1 MDRFWERYIQ
11 SRPAPGTSKGAF
23 DAFAAAHKEP
33 RITAQEPRIGL
44 KHGGSWADWKTNY
57 DDQMT
62 FEEYLQMDLEGKK
75 THPID
80 EAAEG
85 GRIGLQGG
93 QLVQPGVG
101 RQGFAG
107 DEKIPYEL
115 QKIKNIPK
123 GWSKTKPDT
132 KIPTWRARINKEYVY
147 GTKAELLKKIADHRK
162 SGIRVSTNIDVSL
175 IEDLVFQA
183 NQQNKYTTIEDIAEQ
198 YSKKKKLKKPI
209 RLLAKLQPALSL
221 LETPEE
227 KVARVFEDLLVSDE
241 AIDFKKTKERLAPW
255 KAQLAL
261 ETDLERGFINRILE
275 KNKNYKNNKALF
287 HRLAKTG
294 YSRREGKNLPLKEQL
309 KWAEL
314 SLQGRPALTG
324 RTAYMVRDPHYK
336 ISQSAWRNWDQN
348 KGNGD
353 VQFFE
358 KDLKNKWRKIT
369 WAHGGKDLPISEVA
383 FSYKGGQKFT
393 MADLKSVDGNITKG
407 EKFFPE
413 VIENQRAINE
423 LKIKPV
429 DDPFRK
435 GAQIPFGELME
446 KINIRVHGYS
456 PKYPHTLD
464 ILHGPLGVKG
474 EPFTNLSFG
483 TSRLNRALYDLDQ
496 LPGAKP
502 GLKNKLIKQAIG
514 DLKGFKGKELA
525 NKIITGQQKLVKEFQ
540 EGRKFLT
547 PRGDVAIDLLQ
558 RTPKSKRFKL
568 ATEMLKTSLG
578 DDSALTKLIQNYLID
593 LCRKGSASGGRIGFK
608 SGTPT
613 VACGMD
619 QLTKYLKN
627 GVPKTEKTLVAR
639 ILGMGNKLIKGA
651 GQMLNPVEF
660 FKLKNWVSAP
670 ALAAFGLFETGFVA
684 DDVLRKN
691 KPLNEAAA
699 DNWLTGMMF
708 NLDSQVEQ
716 AKNILGSNKHQLS
729 PAAKE
734 YAQSLI
740 DVKRHDDLSARVG
753 ALDPEIKAN
762 VKSEMATIRH
772 NVRHRGETGRFD
784 YESALAD
791 KIDAASA
798 GEYVGEPVKR
808 DLMPGW
814 WAKDAD
820 DEWRKVNEVGYAIKG
835 ASFDAPDKPGLPSF
849 TSGFASAAK
858 NIGKGKALILA
869 QTKKQ
874 FVPGEYVQKKGQ
886 LPEPKVIDVPAY
898 VSETFKPDLPTK
910 ENLNRLFQLYG
921 VAHPRFGQVPEETLD
936 LMIKQEKWRQLMER
950 PEMKG
955 SQERFAGGGLA
966 NLTTTVAPDSGPMQG
981 LASTPEYATYR
992 KEYKWQT

>member
-1 MDRFWERYIQ
+1 
-11 SRPAPGTSKGAF
+11 
-23 DAFAAAHKEP
+23 
-33 RITAQEPRIGL
+33 
-44 KHGGSWADWKTNY
+44 
-57 DDQMT
+57 
-62 FEEYLQMDLEGKK
+62 
-75 THPID
+75 
-80 EAAEG
+80 
-85 GRIGLQGG
+85 
-93 QLVQPGVG
+93 
-101 RQGFAG
+101 
-107 DEKIPYEL
+107 
-115 QKIKNIPK
+115 
-123 GWSKTKPDT
+123 
-132 KIPTWRARINKEYVY
+132 
-147 GTKAELLKKIADHRK
+147 TKAELLKKIADHRK

-275 KNKNYKNNKALF
+275 KNKSYKNNKALF

-294 YSRREGKNLPLKEQL
+294 YMTGEGKNLPLKEQL
-309 KWAEL
+309 KWADL

-429 DDPFRK
+429 DNPFRK

-540 EGRKFLT
+540 QGRKFLT

-558 RTPKSKRFKL
+558 RTPKSKRFKV

-578 DDSALTKLIQNYLID
+578 DDSAL
-593 LCRKGSASGGRIGFK
+593 RG
-608 SGTPT
+608 
-613 VACGMD
+613 
-619 QLTKYLKN
+619 
-627 GVPKTEKTLVAR
+627 
-639 ILGMGNKLIKGA
+639 LIKKIG
-651 GQMLNPVEF
+651 GKER
-660 FKLKNWVSAP
+660 LKKIMN
-670 ALAAFGLFETGFVA
+670 
-684 DDVLRKN
+684 
-691 KPLNEAAA
+691 
-699 DNWLTGMMF
+699 
-708 NLDSQVEQ
+708 
-716 AKNILGSNKHQLS
+716 GSK
-729 PAAKE
+729 
-734 YAQSLI
+734 
-740 DVKRHDDLSARVG
+740 
-753 ALDPEIKAN
+753 
-762 VKSEMATIRH
+762 
-772 NVRHRGETGRFD
+772 
-784 YESALAD
+784 AD
-791 KIDAASA
+791 KNFIQ
-798 GEYVGEPVKR
+798 
-808 DLMPGW
+808 
-814 WAKDAD
+814 
-820 DEWRKVNEVGYAIKG
+820 
-835 ASFDAPDKPGLPSF
+835 
-849 TSGFASAAK
+849 K
-858 NIGKGKALILA
+858 NLSI
-869 QTKKQ
+869 
-874 FVPGEYVQKKGQ
+874 F
-886 LPEPKVIDVPAY
+886 
-898 VSETFKPDLPTK
+898 
-910 ENLNRLFQLYG
+910 
-921 VAHPRFGQVPEETLD
+921 
-936 LMIKQEKWRQLMER
+936 
-950 PEMKG
+950 
-955 SQERFAGGGLA
+955 
-966 NLTTTVAPDSGPMQG
+966 
-981 LASTPEYATYR
+981 
-992 KEYKWQT
+992 